1 MSTFIFY
8 RGLAHPVHPSRR
20 GVLRGLREPVD
31 VALCHVGRVPA
42 VEDVGA
48 HVAPVL
54 LVHALA
60 VGRTVA
66 AVVELGMVI
75 EKCGKEPFRRTYNA
89 FLVYS
94 FLV

>member
-1 MSTFIFY
+1 M
-8 RGLAHPVHPSRR
+8 HPSRR

-48 HVAPVL
+48 HVASVL